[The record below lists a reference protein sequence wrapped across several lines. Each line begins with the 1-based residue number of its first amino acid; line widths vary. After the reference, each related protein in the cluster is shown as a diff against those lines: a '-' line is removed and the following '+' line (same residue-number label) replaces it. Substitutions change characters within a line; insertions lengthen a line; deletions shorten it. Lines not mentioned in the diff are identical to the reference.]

1 MLGWGWWKTPP
12 RCETGVTEARHSR
25 VVGDIPCGETYP
37 AWSAARVPA
46 FRSDCS
52 VRPLGQGMGGS
63 YQSISQKIKMLTM
76 KGGKDA
82 RLPFGTFK
90 FEIAKDGYY
99 IGYVCSKSTS
109 VQRTEEPEPILWY

>member
-1 MLGWGWWKTPP
+1 MYCVFLSVISIFTY
-12 RCETGVTEARHSR
+12 
-25 VVGDIPCGETYP
+25 VGGFLNGKQFGYFKK
-37 AWSAARVPA
+37 V
-46 FRSDCS
+46 
-52 VRPLGQGMGGS
+52 
-63 YQSISQKIKMLTM
+63 KILTM

-99 IGYVCSKSTS
+99 IGYVCSKFTS

>member
-1 MLGWGWWKTPP
+1 
-12 RCETGVTEARHSR
+12 
-25 VVGDIPCGETYP
+25 
-37 AWSAARVPA
+37 
-46 FRSDCS
+46 
-52 VRPLGQGMGGS
+52 
-63 YQSISQKIKMLTM
+63 M